1 MDQGIER
8 KIEIF
13 APFGAALDLT
23 KLILFQP
30 FDLTKWFVIGFAAFL
45 SHLAGGGG
53 SGFNYNSRLG
63 KSDWNFR
70 SSTHEAIQSATG
82 MPAWV
87 LPLIGIG
94 VLVVIAIVV
103 VLMWLS
109 ARGKFIFADC
119 IVRNRGAIEEP
130 WREFKREGNSFFLF
144 SLIAAAIV
152 FFVLGL
158 VTLPLWMPLALG
170 RDVLEGVALALGVAL
185 AALVML
191 LLVIPLHLISSFMV
205 PVMYRQRCG
214 ASAAFRATLQLIA
227 AQPGAVVLYL
237 LFTIVLYVAFAM
249 ISCLLTCVT
258 CCIAAVPYVGTVI
271 MLPAYVFFMSYLLLF
286 VRQFGPEY
294 DAWANILVVDQA
306 APAIEP
312 PSVEPPS
319 AEPPSAEPPPLQS

>member
-1 MDQGIER
+1 MDESTER

-13 APFGAALDLT
+13 APCSAALDLT

-30 FDLTKWFVIGFAAFL
+30 FDLTKWFVIGFAAFM

-63 KSDWNFR
+63 KTNWNFR
-70 SSTHEAIQSATG
+70 STTHDAFQSATG
-82 MPAWV
+82 MPTWV
-87 LPLIGIG
+87 LPLIGFA
-94 VLVVIAIVV
+94 VLVVVAIVV

-130 WREFKREGNSFFLF
+130 WREFKREGNSYFLF
-144 SLIAAAIV
+144 SLLATAIV
-152 FFVLGL
+152 LFVLGL
-158 VTLPLWMPLALG
+158 ATLPLWIPLALG
-170 RDVLEGVALALGVAL
+170 NDVLEGVRLALGIAL
-185 AALVML
+185 AALVMV
-191 LLVIPLHLISSFMV
+191 LLVVPLHLISSFMI

-214 ASAAFRATLQLIA
+214 ATAALRATLRLIA
-227 AQPGAVVLYL
+227 AEPGAVILYL
-237 LFTIVLYVAFAM
+237 LFTLVLFVAFAM
-249 ISCLLTCVT
+249 VSCLVTCVT
-258 CCIAAVPYVGTVI
+258 CCIAAIPYLGTVI

-294 DAWANILVVDQA
+294 DAWANILAVEPA

-312 PSVEPPS
+312 PNVEPP
-319 AEPPSAEPPPLQS
+319 PVQT